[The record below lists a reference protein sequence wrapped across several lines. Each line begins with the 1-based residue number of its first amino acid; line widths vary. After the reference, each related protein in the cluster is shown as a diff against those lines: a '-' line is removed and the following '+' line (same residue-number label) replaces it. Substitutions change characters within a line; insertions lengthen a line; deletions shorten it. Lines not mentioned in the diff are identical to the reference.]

1 MSLESIFMVVAPI
14 CLFTVGVVVLPILV
28 KPRKQTGLPK
38 RYIRGLWIKSVLK
51 KNKNKRCKELNL
63 LINLDIFKQRIN

>member
-28 KPRKQTGLPK
+28 KPRKKSGFPK
-38 RYIRGLWIKSVLK
+38 RYLRGL
-51 KNKNKRCKELNL
+51 
-63 LINLDIFKQRIN
+63 